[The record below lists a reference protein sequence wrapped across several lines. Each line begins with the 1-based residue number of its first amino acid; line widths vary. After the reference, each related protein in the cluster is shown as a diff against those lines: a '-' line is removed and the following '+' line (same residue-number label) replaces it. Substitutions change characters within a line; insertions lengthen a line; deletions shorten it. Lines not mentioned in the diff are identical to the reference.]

1 AGQISVEIPGHF
13 SVKINSRSFG
23 TAGMM
28 LQSIGVADVQICTFH
43 FMTSGRILASRMQR
57 QNLTETQTE

>member
-1 AGQISVEIPGHF
+1 
-13 SVKINSRSFG
+13 VKINSRSFG